1 MGKMGDYKKRDIWF
15 QIPGL
20 ILLIAIMVAS
30 TWDYRDSLYVVRSP
44 TNLVAAI
51 LFGVLL
57 VFRIWSHV
65 VLDRSYS
72 ATIEIRDDHRL
83 VKTGPYKYIRHPIY
97 TGTILSAMCIPVF
110 TSSLAG
116 FLLSLLSIPLFIYR
130 INIEE
135 KMLIE
140 EYGDEY
146 REYQKDTWRLFPYLY

>member
-1 MGKMGDYKKRDIWF
+1 MSDYKKRDLGF

-44 TNLVAAI
+44 INLVAAI

-65 VLDRSYS
+65 ILDKSYS
-72 ATIEIRDDHRL
+72 STLEIRDDHRL
-83 VKTGPYKYIRHPIY
+83 VKNGPYKYIRHPIY
-97 TGTILSAMCIPVF
+97 TGTILSVMCIPVF
-110 TSSLAG
+110 TSSLIG

-130 INIEE
+130 IKNEE
-135 KMLIE
+135 MMLVE

-146 REYQKDTWRLFPYLY
+146 REYQKETWRLFPYIY

>member
-1 MGKMGDYKKRDIWF
+1 MSEYKKRDIWF

-20 ILLIAIMVAS
+20 ILWIAILVAS
-30 TWDYRDSLYVVRSP
+30 TRDYMGSLYVVRSP
-44 TNLVAAI
+44 INLVAVV

-72 ATIEIRDDHRL
+72 PVLEIKDDHRL

-97 TGTILSAMCIPVF
+97 TGTILSIMCIPMF
-110 TSSLAG
+110 TSSLSG
-116 FLLSLLSIPLFIYR
+116 FLLSLLGIPLIIYR
-130 INIEE
+130 INNEE
-135 KMLIE
+135 KMLVE

-146 REYQKDTWRLFPYLY
+146 REYQKETWRLFPYIY

>member
-1 MGKMGDYKKRDIWF
+1 MGIMGDYKKRDIWF

-44 TNLVAAI
+44 INLVAAL

-72 ATIEIRDDHRL
+72 ATLEIRDDHRL

-97 TGTILSAMCIPVF
+97 TGTILSVMCIPVF

-116 FLLSLLSIPLFIYR
+116 FLLSLLSIPLFVYR
-130 INIEE
+130 INNEE
-135 KMLIE
+135 KMLVE

-146 REYQKDTWRLFPYLY
+146 REYQKTTWKLFPWIY

>member
-1 MGKMGDYKKRDIWF
+1 MGSMSEYKNGDIWF
-15 QIPGL
+15 QMPGL

-30 TWDYRDSLYVVRSP
+30 TWDYKDSLYVVRSP
-44 TNLVAAI
+44 INLVAAI

-72 ATIEIRDDHRL
+72 ATLEIRDDHRL

-110 TSSLAG
+110 TSSLVG

-130 INIEE
+130 INKEE

-146 REYQKDTWRLFPYLY
+146 REYQETTWRLFPYLY

>member
-1 MGKMGDYKKRDIWF
+1 MGSMSDYKKRDIWF

-20 ILLIAIMVAS
+20 ILWIAILVAS
-30 TWDYRDSLYVVRSP
+30 TRDYMGSLYVVRSP
-44 TNLVAAI
+44 INLVATV

-72 ATIEIRDDHRL
+72 ATLEIRDDHRL

-97 TGTILSAMCIPVF
+97 TGTILSIMCIPVF
-110 TSSLAG
+110 TSSLSG
-116 FLLSLLSIPLFIYR
+116 FLLSLLGIPLIIYR
-130 INIEE
+130 INNEE
-135 KMLIE
+135 KMLVE

-146 REYQKDTWRLFPYLY
+146 REYQENTWRLFPFLY